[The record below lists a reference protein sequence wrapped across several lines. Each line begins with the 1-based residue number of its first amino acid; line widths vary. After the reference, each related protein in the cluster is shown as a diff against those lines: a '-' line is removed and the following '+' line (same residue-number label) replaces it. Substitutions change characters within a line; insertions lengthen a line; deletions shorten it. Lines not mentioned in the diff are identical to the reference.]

1 MCTPYDLVRLESDVR
16 RSFAMN
22 AIRNAVLLAACL
34 AAGAASAQTPKP
46 PLNLQLPPSDMPA
59 AASTAASRPASKP
72 ATDRYGN
79 PVSPPGVYYG
89 DTSGRPANVDE
100 RVAAQRCDDAT
111 YNQTQMH
118 GSASMGVMAGS
129 HVSGNYQTATV
140 NMTKNLGDCEHPS
153 GSVGLSIRVGQ
164 SRFGGHH
171 W

>member
-1 MCTPYDLVRLESDVR
+1 
-16 RSFAMN
+16 MN
-22 AIRNAVLLAACL
+22 AIRNAALLAACIV
-34 AAGAASAQTPKP
+34 AGAASAQTSKP
-46 PLNLQLPPSDMPA
+46 PLNLQLPPSDLPA
-59 AASTAASRPASKP
+59 AASTAASHPARQS

-89 DTSGRPANVDE
+89 DTSGRPAHVDE

-111 YNQTQMH
+111 YNQPQVH
-118 GSASMGVMAGS
+118 GSASMGVMGGN
-129 HVSGNYQTATV
+129 HVSGNYEATTV

-164 SRFGGHH
+164 SRFDGRH

>member
-1 MCTPYDLVRLESDVR
+1 
-16 RSFAMN
+16 MN
-22 AIRNAVLLAACL
+22 MIRIAVFPVACL
-34 AAGAASAQTPKP
+34 LTGAALAQTANP

-59 AASTAASRPASKP
+59 TAGTTASHPAKP
-72 ATDRYGN
+72 PAIDRYGN

-89 DTSGRPANVDE
+89 DHSGPAPTRDE

-111 YNQTQMH
+111 YSQTQVH
-118 GSASMGVMAGS
+118 GSASVGVMGGN
-129 HVSGNYQTATV
+129 HVSGNYEAATV

-164 SRFGGHH
+164 SRFGGRR